1 MGEEAV
7 KRLSPWGVVSAR
19 SVNSGY
25 GKKDT
30 IYDILGVD
38 RNASSDVIK
47 KAYRK
52 LAMKYHPDRNPD
64 DPSAEAQFKELNEAY
79 DVLKDSQKRAAYDR
93 FGHEAFENGMG
104 GGRPGGAGFEGF
116 GAGFSDIFDEMF
128 GDFMG
133 GRRSGGGARRGADLR
148 YNMNIGLEEA
158 FKGRQTEIRIPST
171 VNCDDCSGSGAKAGS
186 QPVSC
191 KACQGRGRVRVQQG
205 FFTIERACS
214 TCGGAGRVIEN
225 PCGTCRGNG
234 RIQKEKT
241 LSVNIPAGVED
252 GTRIRLAGEGE
263 AGGPS
268 APPGDLYIFLAIE
281 EHPIFKRDGADIY
294 CRVPLQM
301 TTAALGGQIE
311 VPTVEGAR
319 ARITVNPGT
328 QTGTQFRLR
337 GKGMSVLRSPARG
350 DLYVEAVVE
359 TPVSLTRKQ
368 KQILEEFAET
378 NSATTS
384 PQSTGFFDRVRDLW
398 EDLKD

>member
-1 MGEEAV
+1 MA
-7 KRLSPWGVVSAR
+7 KRDF
-19 SVNSGY
+19 Y
-25 GKKDT
+25 ET
-30 IYDILGVD
+30 LGVD
-38 RNASSDVIK
+38 RGADEGALKS
-47 KAYRK
+47 AYRK

-384 PQSTGFFDRVRDLW
+384 PQFTGFFDRVRDLW